1 MIGGQAGRFS
11 ESTAFI
17 QRITCSLLL
26 RSALSGSSRALN
38 RLQFDVWVFGIAY
51 LNIALV
57 DMALRQFFL
66 HVLHMWKDND
76 QVDAC
81 LPQGLSRLP
90 QGLRV
95 LQVQ

>member
-1 MIGGQAGRFS
+1 MIGTQAGRFS

-26 RSALSGSSRALN
+26 LSALSGNSRTLN
-38 RLQFDVWVFGIAY
+38 HLQFDAWVFGIAY
-51 LNIALV
+51 LNIALFE
-57 DMALRQFFL
+57 MALRQFCL

-76 QVDAC
+76 QVDAR
-81 LPQGLSRLP
+81 LPQGLRHLP

-95 LQVQ
+95 L